1 MSQEKKNEELLN
13 QFPLSN
19 LGPLL
24 TPKLEFPSFDG
35 SYPRNWFRICN
46 QYFHFLF
53 MEEQQKIV
61 FASLRF
67 LEEQTSG
74 ISITK
79 WEETVI
85 DGSPLSE
92 TFVYA
97 SRT

>member
-1 MSQEKKNEELLN
+1 
-13 QFPLSN
+13 
-19 LGPLL
+19 
-24 TPKLEFPSFDG
+24 
-35 SYPRNWFRICN
+35 
-46 QYFHFLF
+46 

-61 FASLRF
+61 FASLHF